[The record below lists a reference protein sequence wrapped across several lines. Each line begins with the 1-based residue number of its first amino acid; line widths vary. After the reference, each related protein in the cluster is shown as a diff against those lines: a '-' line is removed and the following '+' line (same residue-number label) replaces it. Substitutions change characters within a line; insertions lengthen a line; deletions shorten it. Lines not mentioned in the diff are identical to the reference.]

1 MNISKPEILDKLHN
15 EKLFIGFDLGNEYSQ
30 ISYCFQNSD
39 EPETASYTAGGEQ
52 FSIPTAMCKR
62 REVGQWFYGR
72 EAVKYAEEEDGILID
87 NLIDKAYSGREI
99 VVEDTPY
106 DPVAILTLFIRR
118 SLGILTFLG
127 GIERIGAFMI
137 TCEVLDGR
145 MVEVLTQAMAGLNL
159 KTDKVFFQSH
169 MESFYYY
176 MLNQPSELWS
186 HQVLLCDFSGQK
198 LFVNY
203 MERNLRTNPVVVY
216 IDSKDFPDMVRD
228 EGSKENRD
236 MGFLQILRE
245 SCDKKIISSIFLI
258 GDGFKDDWM
267 KESLKFACDGRRVF
281 RGNNLYSKGACLC
294 LKEKLKGGDA
304 TKDYVFLGRDKLKA
318 NIGMQVLR
326 RGEESY
332 LALLD
337 AGLNWYEAKKSTE
350 FITEKDNKFEIM
362 ITPLNGK
369 NPKLIEIN
377 LDNLPR
383 RPEKTTRLSM
393 ELTLKNPNT
402 LVLDIKDEGFGE
414 IFPSSGLTWQQ
425 EIEF

>member
-15 EKLFIGFDLGNEYSQ
+15 EKLLIGFDLGNEYSL

-39 EPETASYTAGGEQ
+39 SPETASYTAGGEQ
-52 FSIPTAMCKR
+52 YSIPTAMCKR

-87 NLIDKAYSGREI
+87 NLLKKAYEGREI
-99 VVEDTPY
+99 IVEDTPY

-127 GIERIGAFMI
+127 GVERIGAFMV
-137 TCEVLDGR
+137 TCETLDQR
-145 MVEVLTQAMAGLNL
+145 MVEVLSAAVSGLNL
-159 KTDKVFFQSH
+159 KTDKIFFQNH

-176 MLNQPSELWS
+176 MLNQPAELWA

-203 MERNLRTNPVVVY
+203 MERNLRTTPVVIY
-216 IDSKDFPDMVRD
+216 IDSKEFPEMGRD
-228 EGSKENRD
+228 ESSKPDRD
-236 MGFLQILRE
+236 LGFLDILRRC
-245 SCDKKIISSIFLI
+245 CDKRIISSIFLI

-267 KESLKFACDGRRVF
+267 RESLRYACEGRRVF
-281 RGNNLYSKGACLC
+281 RGNNLYSKGACMC
-294 LKEKLKGGDA
+294 LREKSKCSDLGKN
-304 TKDYVFLGRDKLKA
+304 YVFLGRDKLKA

-337 AGLNWYEAKKSTE
+337 AGLNWYEAKKTTE
-350 FITEKDNKFEIM
+350 FITERDNKFELT

-369 NPKLIEIN
+369 NPKLVEIN

-383 RPEKTTRLSM
+383 RPDRTTRLLMQVS
-393 ELTLKNPNT
+393 LKSPNI
-402 LVLDIKDEGFGE
+402 LLLDIKDEGFGE